1 MTCFCEKIIASDMVD
16 GDIEILIN
24 CYKEGIIKINN
35 DGDIVI
41 MYPVMFYNY
50 YFGFKRKLTG
60 VFMDAILSKRR
71 ILAGG
76 GSIDTNYI
84 WMTAQERYEHV
95 ITKHMKRQAIHELI
109 DKGILIKENVRK
121 YKVYKLNLDNKK
133 VKELLDFI
141 FDNPAFV
148 IE

>member
-1 MTCFCEKIIASDMVD
+1 MMIQRCIDIIT
-16 GDIEILIN
+16 
-24 CYKEGIIKINN
+24 INN

-41 MYPVMFYNY
+41 MYPAMFYNY
-50 YFGFKRKLTG
+50 YFGFKCKLTD
-60 VFMDAILSKRR
+60 VFIDAILSKRR

-76 GSIDTNYI
+76 GSIDTDYI